1 MGCARRGTR
10 NNNEK
15 LVNNI
20 PSRRNIMGEI
30 LEIASFLATPLGA
43 VMGIAGVA
51 ALYFFGRWVL
61 AD

>member
-1 MGCARRGTR
+1 MACARRGTR

>member
-1 MGCARRGTR
+1 MACARRGTK